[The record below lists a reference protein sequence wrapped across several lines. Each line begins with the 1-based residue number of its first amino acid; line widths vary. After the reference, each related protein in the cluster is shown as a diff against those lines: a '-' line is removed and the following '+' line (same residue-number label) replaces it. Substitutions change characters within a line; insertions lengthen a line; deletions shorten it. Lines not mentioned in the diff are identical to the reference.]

1 MKVIVHQAECV
12 NVNVMFRGANQQIIH
27 SGYEIGIASEHNG
40 IICSRRADVVK
51 RDVHRIQVF
60 RVNLVE
66 VNKCSYET

>member
-27 SGYEIGIASEHNG
+27 PGYEIGIASEHKG
-40 IICSRRADVVK
+40 IICPRRADVVK
-51 RDVHRIQVF
+51 RDVHSIQVF

-66 VNKCSYET
+66 VNEGSYET

>member
-12 NVNVMFRGANQQIIH
+12 NVNVMFRGTNQQIIH
-27 SGYEIGIASEHNG
+27 PDYEIGIASEHKG
-40 IICSRRADVVK
+40 IICPRRADVVK

-60 RVNLVE
+60 CVNIAE